1 MRRPVAALACRAGGS
16 RLYGK
21 PLQFLDIDRKLTV
34 LEYMIGWLKC
44 ERYLDEIVLGV
55 AEGPEN
61 EPFHDIARRHG
72 LRSIMGDQTDVL
84 MRLIQCAEAAG
95 ATDVLRVTTESPF
108 TYFEAIPDAWK
119 RHQDRGSDVTTVAGL
134 PDGTSFEL
142 IRVDALKRSH
152 AQGNA
157 RHRSELCTLYIREH
171 QDDFQVDV
179 IEAPD
184 ELQRLD
190 LRLTIDYPED
200 LVLCRTVYRE
210 FKHLAPRIPV
220 REIVAFLDAHPE
232 VNALIAPY
240 AAGERWF
247 R

>member
-1 MRRPVAALACRAGGS
+1 MRRLVATLACRAGGS

-34 LEYMIGWLKC
+34 LEYMIWWLRD

-55 AEGPEN
+55 AAGPEN
-61 EPFHDIARRHG
+61 EPFHGIARRHG
-72 LRSIMGDQTDVL
+72 LRSIMGDETDVL

-95 ATDVLRVTTESPF
+95 ATDVLRLTTESPF

-119 RHQDRGSDVTTVAGL
+119 RHQDRGSDVTTMAGL
-134 PDGTSFEL
+134 PDGTSFQL
-142 IRVDALKRSH
+142 IRVDVLKLSH

-157 RHRSELCTLYIREH
+157 RHRSEVCTLYIREH
-171 QDDFQVDV
+171 QDDFRVDV
-179 IEAPD
+179 LEAP
-184 ELQRLD
+184 EGLQRLD
-190 LRLTIDYPED
+190 VRLTIDYPED

-220 REIVAFLDAHPE
+220 RDIVAFLDTHPE
-232 VNALIAPY
+232 VNALVAPY
-240 AAGERWF
+240 VEEERWF